1 MKKIFFTILSFIGIL
16 GMTSCS
22 DFTDVKPKGS
32 NLLQTVTDL
41 EMLLNREFQGIKATQ
56 QQLLAGDLYP
66 LEQIPAVISRPN
78 ATITKI
84 FTTWDEAAHAKEQL
98 DLTQSD
104 AHYSEFYQVIG
115 RIANPILMNIDAAE
129 GDDALRN
136 QVKCEALVLRAYF
149 HYLLVQKFAKAYD
162 PAYASTTLAIP
173 YLKEKQ
179 ELLETIPQLTLEE
192 VYTNILNDLDEA
204 IGLNGL
210 PEEPINQMRGS
221 LPFAYAVKAMA
232 LMAMQRYD
240 EAASAANAVLA
251 INPVVSDYNDYVR
264 DTPSPIMS
272 NNKFPVIH
280 RPFMTCEEDIFVTRD
295 IVGQM
300 GISNEAWERFEDGH
314 ICRDRLMNGDMLIP
328 GNTSLGMAYFGMNI
342 KFSYDMDSKWNT
354 FGLKT
359 SQMRLILAECEIL
372 NGNIDKAM
380 EQLDMLREKR
390 IVADQYAPLMGTVT
404 TKEEAIKHLK
414 QTSHGENIYT
424 YYNFVE
430 RKRWTRMA
438 DFKETLTREVDGKTY
453 KLTPESD
460 MWIFPFPQNVLSL
473 NPSIQQN
480 Y

>member
-1 MKKIFFTILSFIGIL
+1 
-16 GMTSCS
+16 
-22 DFTDVKPKGS
+22 
-32 NLLQTVTDL
+32 
-41 EMLLNREFQGIKATQ
+41 
-56 QQLLAGDLYP
+56 
-66 LEQIPAVISRPN
+66 
-78 ATITKI
+78 
-84 FTTWDEAAHAKEQL
+84 
-98 DLTQSD
+98 
-104 AHYSEFYQVIG
+104 
-115 RIANPILMNIDAAE
+115 
-129 GDDALRN
+129 
-136 QVKCEALVLRAYF
+136 
-149 HYLLVQKFAKAYD
+149 
-162 PAYASTTLAIP
+162 
-173 YLKEKQ
+173 
-179 ELLETIPQLTLEE
+179 
-192 VYTNILNDLDEA
+192 
-204 IGLNGL
+204 
-210 PEEPINQMRGS
+210 
-221 LPFAYAVKAMA
+221 
-232 LMAMQRYD
+232 
-240 EAASAANAVLA
+240 
-251 INPVVSDYNDYVR
+251 
-264 DTPSPIMS
+264 
-272 NNKFPVIH
+272 
-280 RPFMTCEEDIFVTRD
+280 
-295 IVGQM
+295 
-300 GISNEAWERFEDGH
+300 
-314 ICRDRLMNGDMLIP
+314 
-328 GNTSLGMAYFGMNI
+328 MNI